1 MKSNIL
7 LISFVLL
14 FAVVG
19 QAQQQD
25 SVLHA
30 TLLAVGDINLGR
42 SVGQELLKG
51 KTDYPFERIA
61 LLFHEADIVF
71 ANLESP
77 ISEQHGE
84 TQSQTSNIV
93 FCAPPVAA
101 VSLRNANIRIV
112 STANNHEFD
121 YGMKGLNETIQYL
134 TAAGIKFTGTTL
146 DSNKFI
152 PVIVQCNGI
161 TIGILAYTQ
170 LVNIHNG
177 WRGRISFFDSLR
189 AAEEIHCL
197 KQKVDVVI
205 ASFHGGTEYSD
216 MPDSLTKQQL
226 QWLAES
232 GADIV
237 LGHHPHV
244 PQGVER
250 HGKSWIINSLGNAVF
265 YQPQRK
271 WAVWSFAVKFLFEKR
286 NSATGV
292 SSIQLIPFRPGYQP
306 TTQISKQE
314 SEYVMARISK
324 LSNVMI
330 SKKEEGYFVENTTAT
345 SLH

>member
-1 MKSNIL
+1 MKL
-7 LISFVLL
+7 TLRLALIAL
-14 FAVVG
+14 FAVVGG

-25 SVLHA
+25 SVSHA
-30 TLLAVGDINLGR
+30 TLIAVGDINLGR

-51 KTDYPFERIA
+51 RTDYPFEGIA
-61 LLFHEADIVF
+61 SLFHQADIVF

-77 ISEQHGE
+77 ITDQHGE
-84 TQSQTSNIV
+84 TQSPTSNII
-93 FCAPPVAA
+93 FCGPPVAA
-101 VSLRNANIRIV
+101 TSLRNANVSIV

-121 YGMKGLNETIQYL
+121 YGMKGLDETIQYL
-134 TAAGIKFTGTTL
+134 NEAGIKFVGTTL
-146 DSNKFI
+146 DSNNFA
-152 PVIVQCNGI
+152 PAMMQCNGL

-177 WRGRISFFDSLR
+177 WRGRISFFDSSR
-189 AAEEIHCL
+189 AAEEIRTL

-216 MPDSLTKQQL
+216 APDSVTKHQL

-244 PQGVER
+244 AQGVER
-250 HGKSWIINSLGNAVF
+250 YGNSWIVNSLGNAVF

-271 WAVWSFAVKFLFEKR
+271 WAIWSFAVKFLFEKR
-286 NSATGV
+286 NRGTNV
-292 SSIQLIPFRPGYQP
+292 SSIQLIPFRAGYQP

-324 LSNVMI
+324 LSKVII
-330 SKKEEGYFVENTTAT
+330 SKKEKGYFVENTTAT

>member
-1 MKSNIL
+1 MKSIL
-7 LISFVLL
+7 R
-14 FAVVG
+14 FAFLMLWVAVAG
-19 QAQQQD
+19 KAQQQD
-25 SVLHA
+25 SLLHA

-51 KTDYPFERIA
+51 RVDYPFEKMTS
-61 LLFHEADIVF
+61 LFHQADMVF

-84 TQSQTSNIV
+84 TQSPTSNIV

-101 VSLRNANIRIV
+101 ASLRNAHITIV

-121 YGMKGLNETIQYL
+121 YGTKGLDETIQCL
-134 TAAGIKFTGTTL
+134 KEVGIKFAGTTT
-146 DSNKFI
+146 DSNTFA
-152 PVIVQCNGI
+152 PAMLQCHGI
-161 TIGILAYTQ
+161 TIGVLAYTQ
-170 LVNIHNG
+170 LVNFHYG
-177 WRGRISFFDSLR
+177 WRGRISLFDSAR
-189 AAEEIHCL
+189 AAEEIRHL

-216 MPDSLTKQQL
+216 MPDTLTNHQL
-226 QWLAES
+226 HWLAEC
-232 GADIV
+232 GADLV

-250 HGKSWIINSLGNAVF
+250 YGQSWIVHSLGNAVF

-271 WAVWSFAVKFLFEKR
+271 WAVWSFAAEFMFEKR
-286 NSATGV
+286 NSGTRV
-292 SSIQLIPFRPGYQP
+292 SSIQLIPFRAGYQP
-306 TTQISKQE
+306 TATISAKE
-314 SEYVMARISK
+314 ADYVITRISK
-324 LSNVMI
+324 LSNVI
-330 SKKEEGYFVENTTAT
+330 IKKNEQGYFVENTTAT